1 MRPIA
6 CLLSN
11 DEGRRT
17 KDEYQLLPQANRLRN
32 WRDFKAVYQ
41 KGIRRSGHHL
51 TVRGLQLPRVLN
63 EDSLSW
69 DNSQVNRLSPPPTRI
84 GISVSQK
91 VSKKAIVRNRLKRQI
106 RAALR
111 QLLPRL
117 TPGWHVIV
125 GVRPSA
131 LECEYAQFLQE
142 LEQLLVDTEVI
153 NGH

>member
-1 MRPIA
+1 
-6 CLLSN
+6 
-11 DEGRRT
+11 
-17 KDEYQLLPQANRLRN
+17 LLPQANRLKH

-41 KGIRRSGHHL
+41 KGIRRYGRHL
-51 TVRGLQLPRVLN
+51 TVRGLHLPRVSHEKGLRSGKLQLN
-63 EDSLSW
+63 PKNL
-69 DNSQVNRLSPPPTRI
+69 PPTRI

-91 VSKKAIVRNRLKRQI
+91 VSKKAVVRNRLKRQI

-117 TPGWHVIV
+117 KPGWHVIV

-131 LECEYAQFLQE
+131 LECDYAQFLQE
-142 LEQLLVDTEVI
+142 LEQLLVDAEVI

>member
-1 MRPIA
+1 M
-6 CLLSN
+6 
-11 DEGRRT
+11 
-17 KDEYQLLPQANRLRN
+17 LPQEHRLKH

-41 KGIRRSGHHL
+41 KGIRRYGRHL
-51 TVRGLQLPRVLN
+51 TVRGLHLPRVN
-63 EDSLSW
+63 HEDGLRS
-69 DNSQVNRLSPPPTRI
+69 DNSQVNPPTPSPTRI

-91 VSKKAIVRNRLKRQI
+91 VSKKAVIRNRLKRRI

-142 LEQLLVDTEVI
+142 LEQLLVDAEVI

>member
-1 MRPIA
+1 
-6 CLLSN
+6 
-11 DEGRRT
+11 
-17 KDEYQLLPQANRLRN
+17 LLPQEHRLKH

-41 KGIRRSGHHL
+41 KGIRRYGRHL
-51 TVRGLQLPRVLN
+51 TVRGLYLPT
-63 EDSLSW
+63 
-69 DNSQVNRLSPPPTRI
+69 NSHEHGLRSDTSPVNPPTRI

-91 VSKKAIVRNRLKRQI
+91 VSKKAVVRNRLKRRI

-111 QLLPRL
+111 QLLPQL
-117 TPGWHVIV
+117 KPGWHVIV

-142 LEQLLVDTEVI
+142 LEQLLVDAEVI

>member
-1 MRPIA
+1 M
-6 CLLSN
+6 
-11 DEGRRT
+11 
-17 KDEYQLLPQANRLRN
+17 LPQANRLRH

-41 KGIRRSGHHL
+41 KGMRRYGRHL
-51 TVRGLQLPRVLN
+51 TVRGLRLPRVIHEDVLSSDHSQLN
-63 EDSLSW
+63 QLS
-69 DNSQVNRLSPPPTRI
+69 QPPTRI

-91 VSKKAIVRNRLKRQI
+91 VSKKAVVRNRLKRQI

-117 TPGWHVIV
+117 QPGWYVIV

-142 LEQLLVDTEVI
+142 LEQLLVDAEVI